1 MRRPLLTV
9 ALLACMVAGV
19 VACADDAGQAS
30 RPLKTQQELM
40 SDRGFVRYRGS
51 WRTVQ
56 EIELIERAER
66 ANLAQ
71 KEWNGRLERLR
82 KQLDRSVQADQA
94 AEEIRE
100 IADPFAVPALA
111 AAVAAEPVF
120 RVRSLYVEA
129 LGRIRSADALATLA
143 VVAVDHADPETRIAA
158 VERLVAIGPQ
168 PVLPMIVAALASPDN
183 ARINRAAEAIGRL
196 VGESPSGGSTR
207 GGLVGALAAPT
218 RTLTPGMGLSILIE
232 SFIVTVIGGMGS
244 IVGALIAA
252 LETQHMAIVGD
263 GTPEGSTTATFT
275 PAGGGLA
282 VGGGAKRVK
291 TTLRNERVLETLVTI
306 TGANFEWN
314 AAAWRAWLA
323 SREAPPDYDPR
334 RGL

>member
-207 GGLVGALAAPT
+207 GGLVGAL
-218 RTLTPGMGLSILIE
+218 
-232 SFIVTVIGGMGS
+232 
-244 IVGALIAA
+244 IAA

-306 TGANFEWN
+306 TGANFEWK

>member
-71 KEWNGRLERLR
+71 KEWTGRLERLR
-82 KQLDRSVQADQA
+82 KQLDRSGQADQA

-196 VGESPSGGSTR
+196 VGESPSGGSAR
-207 GGLVGALAAPT
+207 GGLVGT
-218 RTLTPGMGLSILIE
+218 
-232 SFIVTVIGGMGS
+232 
-244 IVGALIAA
+244 LIAA

>member
-82 KQLDRSVQADQA
+82 KQLDRSVPADQA

-207 GGLVGALAAPT
+207 GGLVGAL
-218 RTLTPGMGLSILIE
+218 
-232 SFIVTVIGGMGS
+232 
-244 IVGALIAA
+244 IAA